1 MSDPRFELASRLVGA
16 GVQQCREALEA
27 VRPVVRVGP
36 RISPAAGF
44 AAAALVHML
53 ARLHPHTTLEGN
65 AELAHNPW
73 NAADV
78 AAACDDAHL
87 PRIDATTAAAQDIV
101 FSVGADGPAD
111 WWVGGGDWNV
121 TLTAEP
127 APIEALTTGLGL
139 HAAACFAAAEAFKA
153 ALGPLGFAYVTV
165 GPALTWNLLD
175 HQHRTVDEPGGTFS
189 APPSIWWFGA
199 GSVGSSS
206 TALALALPIAGQ
218 AHIIDPDA
226 FDPARNPY
234 RYPAS
239 TPSVTGP
246 KVLWLEKML
255 RDAGW
260 AATGHA
266 GTVADFVVSRDHP
279 GHRGIVV
286 SSVDRTDAR
295 ADVADA
301 LAATTFSAGVAG
313 LALHTQREHPDDDAA
328 CPYCQFLAVGSP
340 VTQMQVYAD
349 VTGLPLPRIARL
361 LAGDRL
367 TGDDVAAAC
376 AAGRIPASDAAAFV
390 DRRLEDLVRNAYAQ
404 AQMTVDDSDVLVSA
418 PFVSWAAGTLL
429 TSELAKAALGIPL
442 VDRRVDLDL
451 SGRPTGAVR
460 RIGRDNTGRC
470 LCASPFR
477 RRHARRLYGEEN
489 KMIRRMSY
497 PHPSLHDE

>member
-1 MSDPRFELASRLVGA
+1 MSDPRFELASHLVGA
-16 GVQQCREALEA
+16 GVDECREAIEA

-36 RISPAAGF
+36 GLSPAAGF

-73 NAADV
+73 DATDV
-78 AAACDDAHL
+78 ATACDGAHL
-87 PRIDATTAAAQDIV
+87 PRVEATTATARDIV

-127 APIEALTTGLGL
+127 VPIESVTTGLGL

-153 ALGPLGFAYVTV
+153 ALAPLGFVHVSV
-165 GPALTWNLLD
+165 GPALIWNLLE
-175 HQHRTVDEPGGTFS
+175 HQNRTVGEPGGTFS
-189 APPSIWWFGA
+189 APPPIWWFGA

-206 TALALALPIAGQ
+206 AALALTLPVPGHADIV
-218 AHIIDPDA
+218 DPDT

-239 TPSVTGP
+239 TPSVAGP
-246 KVLWLEKML
+246 KVLWLEQML
-255 RDAGW
+255 LDAGW
-260 AATGHA
+260 EATGHA
-266 GTVADFVVSRDHP
+266 GAVADFVVSRDQP

-295 ADVADA
+295 ADAADA
-301 LAATTFSAGVAG
+301 LAATTLSAGVAG

-328 CPYCQFLAVGSP
+328 CPYCQFLAAGSP

-349 VTGLPLPRIARL
+349 VTGLALPRIARL

-367 TGDDVAAAC
+367 TAEDVTVAC
-376 AAGRIPASDAAAFV
+376 AAGRIRADDAAAFV

-404 AQMTVDDSDVLVSA
+404 AQVTVADADVLVSA
-418 PFVSWAAGTLL
+418 PFVSWMAGTLL
-429 TSELAKAALGIPL
+429 TGELAKAALGAPL
-442 VDRRVDLDL
+442 VERRVDLDL

-460 RIGRDNTGRC
+460 RLGRDTSGHC

-477 RRHARRLYGEEN
+477 QRHARRLN
-489 KMIRRMSY
+489 R
-497 PHPSLHDE
+497 